1 MDTLQ
6 NMRAFVCVAETGS
19 FTAASQQL
27 NTTTAYVS
35 RAVAN
40 LETHLRTRLLNRT
53 TRRIALTEAGQRY
66 LLRCEQILAYVEE
79 AEAEAS
85 DAHARP
91 AGKLKLHSMTGIGQH
106 YVIRAIA
113 GYRQQYRDVTFDLTM
128 ANRVPDLLDEG
139 FDVAIV
145 VASELPDSG
154 FISQRIG
161 ETYSIL
167 CASPEYLRLN
177 GTPSE
182 PSELA
187 SHDCLRLVSPV
198 VPLDRWLFDGPN
210 GQEMVSIGA
219 SPFQVNVGDAM
230 TEAIRSGLGIGIL
243 PVYSAIEDLGKGTLV
258 RVLPQHRLQQLN
270 VYALYPSRQYLDAK
284 IKTWVEYL
292 KESLPGLLRLAPEHL
307 ERLQRQFNVRVLE
320 PKQGDIDAQ
329 YAAALPDTHGM
340 IGVGRPLGARQLEQA
355 KQLEVISSVS
365 VGYDNYDLDYLNRRG
380 IALTNTPDVLT
391 ETTADLGF
399 ALLISAAR
407 RVAELDAWVKAGN
420 WKRTV
425 DAPQF
430 GTDVHGKKLG
440 ILGLGRIG
448 AAIARRG
455 RFGFGM
461 QVLYH
466 GNNRK
471 PELEQELG
479 ARFLG
484 FDELLGE
491 ADFVCVVVPLGA
503 QTRRLIGA
511 RELGLMKPSAIL
523 VNVARGQVV
532 DEAALVAAL
541 REKRI
546 LGAGLDV
553 YEKEPLAESPLFA
566 LDNVVTLP
574 HIGSATHETRR
585 AMAERALQNFEAAL
599 RGERP
604 LDLVNPQ
611 VWRRG

>member
-230 TEAIRSGLGIGIL
+230 TEAIRSGLGIG
-243 PVYSAIEDLGKGTLV
+243 
-258 RVLPQHRLQQLN
+258 
-270 VYALYPSRQYLDAK
+270 
-284 IKTWVEYL
+284 
-292 KESLPGLLRLAPEHL
+292 
-307 ERLQRQFNVRVLE
+307 
-320 PKQGDIDAQ
+320 
-329 YAAALPDTHGM
+329 
-340 IGVGRPLGARQLEQA
+340 
-355 KQLEVISSVS
+355 
-365 VGYDNYDLDYLNRRG
+365 
-380 IALTNTPDVLT
+380 
-391 ETTADLGF
+391 
-399 ALLISAAR
+399 
-407 RVAELDAWVKAGN
+407 
-420 WKRTV
+420 
-425 DAPQF
+425 
-430 GTDVHGKKLG
+430 
-440 ILGLGRIG
+440 
-448 AAIARRG
+448 
-455 RFGFGM
+455 
-461 QVLYH
+461 
-466 GNNRK
+466 
-471 PELEQELG
+471 
-479 ARFLG
+479 
-484 FDELLGE
+484 
-491 ADFVCVVVPLGA
+491 
-503 QTRRLIGA
+503 
-511 RELGLMKPSAIL
+511 
-523 VNVARGQVV
+523 
-532 DEAALVAAL
+532 
-541 REKRI
+541 
-546 LGAGLDV
+546 
-553 YEKEPLAESPLFA
+553 
-566 LDNVVTLP
+566 
-574 HIGSATHETRR
+574 
-585 AMAERALQNFEAAL
+585 
-599 RGERP
+599 
-604 LDLVNPQ
+604 
-611 VWRRG
+611 